1 MFIFDAHSD
10 IWLKCNSERRNG
22 NIGYFEDVH
31 ISNLKKGK
39 IAGGIFVVYTDTE
52 SQSQPDKLFWRE
64 LGGICREVQ
73 NIENNIDNI
82 IIATKYKDI
91 TNAVEKNKFFIIL
104 GAEGL
109 SGIGNDIDQIAILY
123 RLGIRHASLTWNE
136 KNVLAAGVGSDN
148 ENSGVTDLG
157 EKAIK
162 YMEEL
167 GIILDVSHLNE
178 KSFWDVLD
186 ISKKPIIASH
196 SNSKTLCGHR
206 RNLTDNQAKAIAATG
221 GVIGVNVCG
230 AFISD
235 SEPTLERYINH
246 IDHFVNTIGI
256 DAVGIGFDFCDFLRK
271 NQADDNDVYF
281 KDITKDLD
289 TISKSGNV
297 IDALYCRGYKES
309 DIRKIT
315 HENFLRVLKNTMK

>member
-22 NIGYFEDVH
+22 NERYFEEVH

-39 IAGGIFVVYTDTE
+39 IGGGIFVVYTNTE
-52 SQSQPDKLFWRE
+52 SKSKPEEIIWRE
-64 LGGICREVQ
+64 LGGICREIE
-73 NIENNIDNI
+73 NIENNFDNI
-82 IIATKYKDI
+82 IIATNYKNIIDAI
-91 TNAVEKNKFFIIL
+91 DNNKFFIIL

-109 SGIGNDIDQIAILY
+109 SGIGADINQIGILY

-136 KNVLAAGVGSDN
+136 ENPLATGVGSEHVN
-148 ENSGVTDLG
+148 RGVTELG

-162 YMEEL
+162 YMEKL
-167 GIILDVSHLNE
+167 GMILDVSHLNE

-196 SNSKTLCGHR
+196 SNSKNLCGHR
-206 RNLTDNQAKAIAATG
+206 RNLTDDQAKAIAATG

-235 SEPTLERYINH
+235 SEPTLEKYINH

-256 DAVGIGFDFCDFLRK
+256 DAVGIGFDFCDFLREH
-271 NQADDNDVYF
+271 QIDDDDEYF
-281 KDITKDLD
+281 KHLTKDLD

-297 IDALYCRGYKES
+297 IDALYARGYKEAE
-309 DIRKIT
+309 IKKIT
-315 HENFLRVLKNTMK
+315 HENFLRVLKSTMK